1 MNRLLCQTFLLLAI
15 SPNFFI
21 FPPQSTT
28 MQSALAQ
35 LAAQLE
41 GELHYDSLLRAL
53 YATDGSIYKAYPLAV
68 AYPRSVADLKKLVAF
83 AHEQHTSLIPRTA
96 GTSLAGQCVG
106 EGIVVDVSKYFT
118 QILSVNPEEKTVR
131 LQPGVIRDQLNH
143 YLATFGLFFGPNTS
157 TANRCMLGGMVG
169 NNSCGTTSI
178 VYGSTRDHVVELSC
192 VLSDGSEA
200 VFGPLSAEELEEKL
214 KLNTREGEVY
224 RQIIA
229 ELSPAE
235 VQEEIRAQY
244 PKPSIHRRNTGYAID
259 LLLRQQPFNSEGK
272 PFNFASMI
280 CGSEGTLALVTE
292 IKLLLD
298 PLPDPYEVV
307 VAPHFTSLEESMKAV
322 LLAMSHQPT
331 ACELMDKIILDCTK
345 DNIEQQKNRFFIL
358 GDPEAVLMIE
368 FRGKSLAEAEA
379 KADAMI
385 RDMQARGMAYH
396 YPKVYAPQSK
406 SVWALR
412 AAGFGVLSNM
422 KGEKKA
428 LEFVE
433 DTAVDLPDLP
443 AYIAEFAE
451 VMKQFDQKI
460 VYYAHAG
467 AGELHLRPSV
477 NLKTKSGVAEM
488 RAIAEASAHLVKK
501 YNGSLSGEH
510 GDGRVRGE
518 FIPLMI
524 GDNNYQILRR
534 IKQTWDPQYIF
545 NPGKIVD
552 TPPMDTSLRHE
563 QDVPEPHLDTVFD
576 YSDPGSLLE
585 AVEKCNG
592 SGDCRKLSFSGGT
605 MCPSYMATR
614 NEKDTTRA
622 RANALREFLTMNTKA
637 NPFDH
642 PEIYEAMD
650 LCLSCKGCKAEC
662 PSNVDMATLKA
673 EFLYHYQQAN
683 GVSFRSRIFGNIG
696 KINKLAALTPGLS
709 NAVLGSK
716 VFGGLVK
723 KVLGVAPERSLPP
736 VGRSLR
742 SWWKREG
749 KKLPVNGKPKGK
761 VYIFC
766 DEFTNYNDPAI
777 GQICIQL
784 LLRLGY
790 QVEMPE
796 HPDSGRAYFSKGL
809 LKEARALAVAN
820 VQFFNPLLNSAT
832 PLIGIE
838 PSAILGFRDEFPR
851 LVPAAERESAQE
863 LGRHVFLLESFLLR
877 EAQAGRI
884 SADDF
889 TQEARKVKVHA
900 HCHQKAIVGAEA
912 TAQILSLPQNY
923 SVELIPSGC
932 CGMAGSFGYEKEH
945 YEVSMQVGE
954 LVLFPAVR
962 AAGAEEIIAAPGTSC
977 RHQILDGTGRKV
989 LHPGEVLWGAVR

>member
-1 MNRLLCQTFLLLAI
+1 VCRRGHRGGC
-15 SPNFFI
+15 
-21 FPPQSTT
+21 
-28 MQSALAQ
+28 
-35 LAAQLE
+35 
-41 GELHYDSLLRAL
+41 
-53 YATDGSIYKAYPLAV
+53 
-68 AYPRSVADLKKLVAF
+68 
-83 AHEQHTSLIPRTA
+83 
-96 GTSLAGQCVG
+96 
-106 EGIVVDVSKYFT
+106 T
-118 QILSVNPEEKTVR
+118 QILEVNPAEKTVR
-131 LQPGVIRDQLNH
+131 LQPGVIRDELNQH
-143 YLATFGLFFGPNTS
+143 LQAYGLFFGPNTS

-178 VYGSTRDHVVELSC
+178 VYGSTRDHVLELSC
-192 VLSDGSEA
+192 ILSDGSEA
-200 VFGPLSAEELEEKL
+200 VFGPLSAAELEAKL
-214 KLNTREGEVY
+214 QLNNLEGNLY
-224 RQIIA
+224 RQVLK
-229 ELSPAE
+229 ELSPPE
-235 VQEEIRAQY
+235 VQAEIQAQY

-259 LLLRQQPFNSEGK
+259 LLLRQQPFNPEGK
-272 PFNFASMI
+272 PFNLASMI

-298 PLPDPYEVV
+298 PLPDPVDVV
-307 VAPHFTSLEESMKAV
+307 VAPHFKELNESMRAV
-322 LLAMSHQPT
+322 LVAMAHQPT

-345 DNIEQQKNRFFIL
+345 DNIEQQKNRFFIQ

-368 FRGKSLAEAEA
+368 FRGKNLAEAEA

-385 RDMQARGMAYH
+385 QDMQAQGMGYH
-396 YPKVYAPQSK
+396 FPKVYAPQSK

-412 AAGFGVLSNM
+412 AAGFGVLSNL

-451 VMKQFDQKI
+451 VMRQFDQKV

-477 NLKTKSGVAEM
+477 NLKTKAGVAEM
-488 RAIAEASAHLVKK
+488 RAIAEASAVLVKK
-501 YNGSLSGEH
+501 YQGSLSGEH

-524 GDNNYQILRR
+524 GEKNYQILRR
-534 IKQTWDPQYIF
+534 IKQTWDPQQIF

-563 QDVPEPHLDTVFD
+563 QDVAEPHIDTIFD
-576 YSDPGSLLE
+576 YSDPGSILE

-650 LCLSCKGCKAEC
+650 LCLSCKGCKSEC

-673 EFLYHYQQAN
+673 EFLYHYQKAN
-683 GVSFRSRIFGNIG
+683 GTPLRSKVFGNIG
-696 KINKLAALTPGLS
+696 RINKLAALTPGLS
-709 NAVLGSK
+709 NAVLGNPLL
-716 VFGGLVK
+716 GGLVK

-742 SWWKREG
+742 SWWNRAG
-749 KKLPVNGKPKGK
+749 KKLPVRGTPKGK
-761 VYIFC
+761 VYLFC

-777 GQICIQL
+777 GQTTIQL
-784 LLRLGY
+784 LLQLGY

-809 LKEARALAVAN
+809 LQEARALARAN
-820 VQFFNPLLNSAT
+820 VHIFKPLLSAAT

-838 PSAILGFRDEFPR
+838 PSAILGFRDEYPR
-851 LVPAAERESAQE
+851 LVPAEERAAAQA
-863 LGRHVFLLESFLLR
+863 LGEHVFLLENFLLR
-877 EAQAGRI
+877 ELQAGRI

-889 TQEARKVKVHA
+889 STEAKKVKVHA
-900 HCHQKAIVGAEA
+900 HCHQKALVGAEA
-912 TAQILSLPQNY
+912 TAQVLSLPRNY

-945 YEVSMQVGE
+945 YEISMQVGE
-954 LVLFPAVR
+954 LVLFPSVR
-962 AAGAEEIIAAPGTSC
+962 AAASEEIIAAPGTSC
-977 RHQILDGTGRKV
+977 RHQILDGTGRKA
-989 LHPGEVLWGAVR
+989 LHPAEVLWGALS

>member
-1 MNRLLCQTFLLLAI
+1 
-15 SPNFFI
+15 
-21 FPPQSTT
+21 
-28 MQSALAQ
+28 MQQALAQ
-35 LAAQLE
+35 LAGQLE

-68 AYPRSVADLKKLVAF
+68 ALPCSVADLKKLITF
-83 AHEQHTSLIPRTA
+83 ARQNHTSLIPRTA

-106 EGIVVDVSKYFT
+106 EGIVVDVSKHFT
-118 QILSVNPEEKTVR
+118 KILEVNVEEQTVR
-131 LQPGVIRDQLNH
+131 LQPGVIRDELNRH
-143 YLATFGLFFGPNTS
+143 LQPYGLYFGPNTS

-178 VYGSTRDHVVELSC
+178 VYGSTRDHVIELHT

-200 VFGPLSAEELEEKL
+200 VFGPLSATELEGKL
-214 KLNTREGEVY
+214 QLDTLEGQLY
-224 RQIIA
+224 RHMLA

-235 VQEEIRAQY
+235 VREEIRSQY

-259 LLLRQQPFNSEGK
+259 LLLRQQPFDPAGK
-272 PFNFASMI
+272 PFNFATMI

-292 IKLLLD
+292 IKLQLD
-298 PLPDPYEVV
+298 PLPDPIDVV
-307 VAPHFTSLEESMKAV
+307 VAPHFDNLNESLRAV
-322 LLAMSHQPT
+322 LVAMAQHPS
-331 ACELMDKIILDCTK
+331 ACELMDKTILDCTK
-345 DNIEQQKNRFFIL
+345 DNIEQLKNRFFIQ

-368 FRGKSLAEAEA
+368 FRGKTIAEAEA

-385 RDMQARGMAYH
+385 QDMREKGLGYH

-412 AAGFGVLSNM
+412 AAGFGVLSNI
-422 KGEKKA
+422 KGDKKTI
-428 LEFVE
+428 EFVE

-443 AYIAEFAE
+443 AYIEEFAE
-451 VMKQFDQKI
+451 LMKQFDQKV

-477 NLKTKSGVAEM
+477 DLKTAEGVAEM

-501 YNGSLSGEH
+501 YRGSLSGEH

-518 FIPLMI
+518 FIPIMV
-524 GDNNYQILRR
+524 GEKNYQILRR
-534 IKQTWDPQYIF
+534 IKATWDPTHIF

-552 TPPMDTSLRHE
+552 APPMHTSLRHE
-563 QDVPEPHLDTVFD
+563 KDPPEQAIPTVFD
-576 YSDPGSLLE
+576 YSEAGSLLE

-592 SGDCRKLSFSGGT
+592 SGDCRKLAFSGGT

-622 RANALREFLTMNTKA
+622 RANALREFLTMNTKS

-642 PEIYEAMD
+642 PEVYEAMD
-650 LCLSCKGCKAEC
+650 LCLSCKGCKSEC

-683 GVSFRSRIFGNIG
+683 GTPFRSRVFGNIG
-696 KINKLAALTPGLS
+696 KINQLAALTPGLS

-716 VFGGLVK
+716 SIGGLIK
-723 KVLGVAPERSLPP
+723 KILGVATQRSLPP

-742 SWWKREG
+742 SWWNREG
-749 KKLPVNGKPKGK
+749 KMLPVTGTPKGK
-761 VYIFC
+761 VYFYC

-777 GQICIQL
+777 GQTAIKL

-790 QVEMPE
+790 QVEMPA
-796 HPDSGRAYFSKGL
+796 HPDSGRAYFSKGML
-809 LKEARALAVAN
+809 REARALAVAN
-820 VQFFNPLLNSAT
+820 LVFFKDLLNADS
-832 PLIGIE
+832 PLVGVE

-851 LVPAAERESAQE
+851 LVAPTRIAAATA
-863 LGRHVFLLESFLLR
+863 LGQHTFLLESFLVR

-884 SADDF
+884 SAEDF
-889 TQEARKVKVHA
+889 TTAPKKVKVHA

-912 TAQILSLPQNY
+912 TAQILALPRNY

-962 AAGAEEIIAAPGTSC
+962 GAAAEEIIAAPGTSC
-977 RHQILDGTGRKV
+977 RHQILDGTGKKA
-989 LHPGEVLWGAVR
+989 LHPAEVLWAALR

>member
-1 MNRLLCQTFLLLAI
+1 
-15 SPNFFI
+15 
-21 FPPQSTT
+21 
-28 MQSALAQ
+28 MQQALAQ
-35 LAAQLE
+35 LATQLE
-41 GELHYDSLLRAL
+41 GELYSDSLLRAL

-68 AYPRSVADLKKLVAF
+68 ALPRSVADLKKLVAF
-83 AHEQHTSLIPRTA
+83 ARKHHTSLIPRTA

-118 QILSVNPEEKTVR
+118 QILEVNAAEQTVR
-131 LQPGVIRDQLNH
+131 LQPGVIRDELNRH
-143 YLATFGLFFGPNTS
+143 LQNFGLYFGPNTS

-178 VYGSTRDHVVELSC
+178 VYGSTRDHVVELHC

-200 VFGPLSAEELEEKL
+200 VFGPLSAAELEAKL
-214 KLNTREGEVY
+214 QLGTLEGQVY
-224 RQIIA
+224 RQMLA
-229 ELSPAE
+229 ELSPSE

-259 LLLRQQPFNSEGK
+259 LLLRQQPFSPEGK
-272 PFNFASMI
+272 PFNFATML
-280 CGSEGTLALVTE
+280 CGSEGTLALTTE
-292 IKLLLD
+292 IKLQLD
-298 PLPDPYEVV
+298 PLPDPVDVV
-307 VAPHFTSLEESMKAV
+307 VAPHFTNLDESMRAV
-322 LLAMSHQPT
+322 LVAMSHQPT
-331 ACELMDKIILDCTK
+331 ACELMDKMILDCTK
-345 DNIEQQKNRFFIL
+345 DNIEQEKNRFFIH

-368 FRGKSLAEAEA
+368 FRGKTLQEAEA

-385 RDMQARGMAYH
+385 LDMQQQGLAYH
-396 YPKVYAPQSK
+396 YPKVYAPDSK
-406 SVWALR
+406 CVWTLR
-412 AAGFGVLSNM
+412 AAGFGVLSNL
-422 KGEKKA
+422 KGVKKTI
-428 LEFVE
+428 EFVE

-443 AYIAEFAE
+443 AYISEFAE
-451 VMKQFDQKI
+451 VMKQFDQKV

-477 NLKTKSGVAEM
+477 NLKSAEGVAEM

-501 YNGSLSGEH
+501 YRGSLSGEH

-524 GDNNYQILRR
+524 GENNYQILRR
-534 IKQTWDPQYIF
+534 IKQTWDPQHIF

-552 TPPMDTSLRHE
+552 APPMDTSLRHK
-563 QDVPEPHLDTVFD
+563 QDEPERHIETIFD
-576 YSDPGSLLE
+576 YSDPGSLLD

-650 LCLSCKGCKAEC
+650 LCLSCKGCKSEC
-662 PSNVDMATLKA
+662 PSSVDMATLKA
-673 EFLYHYQQAN
+673 EFLYHYQKAN
-683 GVSFRSRIFGNIG
+683 GTPLRSRVFGNIG

-709 NAVLGSK
+709 NAVLGSSLL
-716 VFGGLVK
+716 GGLVK
-723 KVLGVAPERSLPP
+723 KILGVAPERSLPP

-742 SWWKREG
+742 SWWNREG
-749 KKLPVNGKPKGK
+749 KKLEVNGTPKGK

-766 DEFTNYNDPAI
+766 DEFTNYNDPHI
-777 GQICIQL
+777 GEISIRL

-790 QVEMPE
+790 QVEMPQ

-809 LKEARALAVAN
+809 LKEARELAIAN
-820 VQFFNPLLNSAT
+820 VRLFTPLLSAET

-838 PSAILGFRDEFPR
+838 PSAILGFRDEYPR
-851 LVPAAERESAQE
+851 LVPAAERESAQA
-863 LGRHVFLLESFLLR
+863 LGQHVFLLESFLLR

-884 SADDF
+884 GPDDF
-889 TQEARKVKVHA
+889 TDEAKLVKVHA

-912 TAQILSLPQNY
+912 TAQILTLPRNY

-962 AAGAEEIIAAPGTSC
+962 AAGTEEVIVAPGTSC
-977 RHQILDGTGRKV
+977 RHQILDGTGRKA
-989 LHPGEVLWGAVR
+989 LHPGEVLWGALAK